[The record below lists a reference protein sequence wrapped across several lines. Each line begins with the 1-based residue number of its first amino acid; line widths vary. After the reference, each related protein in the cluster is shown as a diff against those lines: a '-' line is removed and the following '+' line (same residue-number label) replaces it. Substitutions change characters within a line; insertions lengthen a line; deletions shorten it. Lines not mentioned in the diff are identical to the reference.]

1 MRELGAGVD
10 SLARQTL
17 VPATATCEP
26 TGTIHSAEPLSLG
39 VFLLVGLLGGAHCL
53 GMCGPLVSTYAD
65 RDAIR
70 RRRRR

>member
-39 VFLLVGLLGGAHCL
+39 VFLLVGLGGAHCL
-53 GMCGPLVSTYAD
+53 GMRAAGLDVRGP
-65 RDAIR
+65 DAIR